1 MKRQEKE
8 LEQELQRL
16 AQAKISSQQR
26 IVQLQEELAAMHV
39 EVDLSNFMPDNGD
52 DAHSVSTAT
61 GW

>member
-52 DAHSVSTAT
+52 DAPSVSTAT